1 MKRRIFHVDMNSFF
15 ASCEEASDANLKGKN
30 VAVAGDPKKRHGIIL
45 AANYAAKSYGVNTT
59 MPIWKAL
66 NVCPNLIILPCN
78 MGLYKEYSNKMIS
91 ILGEYAPVVEQVS
104 IDEAFLDFTGTDE
117 IYGDFFKLA
126 LEIQTRILEELRL
139 KCSIGISENKLLAK
153 MASDYKKPL
162 GITEIYQKDVKE
174 KIWDL
179 DVGELFL
186 VGKSTS
192 EALKKIGIY
201 KIGDLAR
208 YDFNTL
214 KIYLGEK
221 SARRLID
228 NANGIDDSEVIPTSD
243 HEMKSNGAE
252 LTFSEDVKDMEILKN
267 TLFEFSERIAK
278 NLRDVNKKAK
288 TIALKLKYENFTSIT
303 RNITISISTNLSNII
318 YENAV
323 YLLEKNY
330 NREYKIRLI
339 GLSCTNFVN
348 EEDDFRQLSLFET
361 EEEKEANKVKDKLK
375 KLDQISDKLRDKY
388 GEEIIIRAKRL
399 NNRTITKNVKI
410 NKKGENE
417 SNE

>member
-15 ASCEEASDANLKGKN
+15 ASCEEASNPNLKGKN

-45 AANYAAKSYGVNTT
+45 AANYSAKAYGVKTT

-66 NVCPNLIILPCN
+66 NLCPNLIILPSN
-78 MGLYKEYSNKMIS
+78 MELYRDYSNKMIK
-91 ILGEYAPVVEQVS
+91 ILSEYAPVVEQAS

-126 LEIQTRILEELRL
+126 LKIQTRILEELGL

-162 GITEIYQKDVKE
+162 GITEIYIKDVEE
-174 KIWDL
+174 KIWNL

-201 KIGDLAR
+201 KIGDLAK

-228 NANGIDDSEVIPTSD
+228 NANGLDDSEVIPNSEY
-243 HEMKSNGAE
+243 EMKSNGAE
-252 LTFSEDVKDMEILKN
+252 ITFSEDIKDIEILKN
-267 TLFEFSERIAK
+267 ALFEFSERIAK
-278 NLRDVNKKAK
+278 NLRDADKKAK
-288 TIALKLKYENFTSIT
+288 TIVLKIKYENFTLIT
-303 RNITISISTNLSNII
+303 RNITISNPTNLSNVI

-323 YLLEKNY
+323 YLLDKNY
-330 NREYKIRLI
+330 NREYKVRLI
-339 GLSCTNFVN
+339 GLYCTNFVN
-348 EEDDFRQLSLFET
+348 LNEDFMQLSLFDSK
-361 EEEKEANKVKDKLK
+361 EEKEDKKVKDKLK
-375 KLDQISDKLRDKY
+375 KLDQVSDLLRDKY
-388 GEEIIIRAKRL
+388 GEEIVLRAKSL
-399 NNRTITKNVKI
+399 NNRKI
-410 NKKGENE
+410 IKKGEI
-417 SNE
+417 